1 MWDATGFSELPP
13 LELAISESD
22 SSASPSLLPTPLS
35 RDHKGGS
42 SPTGSPHKSR
52 PGQRRGPGEASLPD
66 ALERLLPTVTTTNS
80 HGNQEN
86 NRGELLLPGVVARML
101 PTPSSFGQNGGDPH
115 LTPGMGAHWRSGRGN
130 LTEWAADRLFR
141 TPQANLGS
149 NGGGQP
155 ASKRLAGGHS
165 PSVED
170 QLLELMPTPAASLGE
185 AGHTSRSGDRKG
197 ERLLGGLVQDLAT
210 PLLPTP
216 LTGEARHGSPN
227 QHRSRGDTMLT
238 GEVIRLAQ
246 GQHLGTAP
254 TREAKLMSTPRASD
268 GGWDGDPVTG
278 KGKRASSAGW
288 GLRNETRGLVV
299 PEGQLLPTPT
309 TRKGSG
315 SDRAREGSPDLPA
328 TVTKLPLLP
337 TPDASMDTGGRVPK
351 DLGPRPSGAKKQ
363 LPLTAIL
370 AHRVS
375 SSRRSRPAPTST
387 DGAPTSQD
395 GSTPPAT
402 AAP

>member
-1 MWDATGFSELPP
+1 MWDGTGFSELPP

-22 SSASPSLLPTPLS
+22 GSASPSLLPTPLS

-149 NGGGQP
+149 NGGGQS
-155 ASKRLAGGHS
+155 ARKRLAGGHS

-170 QLLELMPTPAASLGE
+170 QLM
-185 AGHTSRSGDRKG
+185 D
-197 ERLLGGLVQDLAT
+197 
-210 PLLPTP
+210 LLPTP

-254 TREAKLMSTPRASD
+254 TREAKLLSTPRASD
-268 GGWDGDPVTG
+268 GGWDGEPGTG
-278 KGKRASSAGW
+278 KGARASSAGW

-299 PEGQLLPTPT
+299 P
-309 TRKGSG
+309 
-315 SDRAREGSPDLPA
+315 A
-328 TVTKLPLLP
+328 TPLLP
-337 TPDASMDTGGRVPK
+337 TPDASMSTGGRVPK

-363 LPLTAIL
+363 LPLSAIL
-370 AHRVS
+370 AHRIS
-375 SSRRSRPAPTST
+375 SSPRSRPATASR

-395 GSTPPAT
+395 GSTPPDT